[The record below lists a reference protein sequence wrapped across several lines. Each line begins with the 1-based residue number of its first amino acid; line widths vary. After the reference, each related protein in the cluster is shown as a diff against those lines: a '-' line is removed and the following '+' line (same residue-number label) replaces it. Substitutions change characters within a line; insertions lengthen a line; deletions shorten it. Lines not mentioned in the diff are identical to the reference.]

1 MKGLIRSLAVIVGLA
16 AVAAALPSGGFVA
29 ADGGITLSIL
39 GVDDSKFPDVTAIV
53 MADLRGRP
61 IADLRPEDVR
71 VEDLGVPAQV
81 LSVRR
86 AGTETPL
93 ALVLVLDTSGSM
105 GPQYGDSLRQ
115 AQEAAVALV
124 NGLRAGDRVAL
135 ISFANDVVVQVPFTQ
150 DRAAVVNA
158 IRGLQAYGNTALY
171 QAVAEAARLA
181 GEAGI
186 PRRAVVLLTDGE
198 DFGGR
203 SQVGRDES
211 LNLAAASA
219 PQFLVIGLGQE
230 IDRQYLAE
238 LAARTQGRYVEA
250 PGPADLAGAFGAMAE
265 LLRSHLEVTYRV
277 GNQLDRTDRN
287 VKITLTRD
295 GATGTAERAY
305 TNSRPVVVAPPAPP
319 PAPVPA
325 PEPRVAEPQPLLTPL
340 EQALLGV
347 GVLGLV
353 AAGAVLV
360 VRRLRREPEPEL
372 MPLPDD
378 PIDLPPPVYTPPEV
392 PDVIEVV
399 LSGGPPQLLEA
410 RFAIGPEPQTIGWAE
425 DCQIRLP
432 EAPGFAPE
440 HARVW
445 LQEARLILHHLAP
458 GTTTLVNGEPVVWA
472 SVGEGDEFK
481 VGPYVFTCRGM
492 VRSGG
497 LASGTRSGL
506 ND

>member
-1 MKGLIRSLAVIVGLA
+1 MRWLVRSLAVIVGLA
-16 AVAAALPSGGFVA
+16 ALAAALLPGGFA
-29 ADGGITLSIL
+29 SADGGVTLSIL
-39 GVDDSKFPDVTAIV
+39 GVDDSKFPTVTAVV

-61 IADLRPEDVR
+61 IAELRPEDVR
-71 VEDLGVPAQV
+71 VEELGVPAQV

-105 GPQYGDSLRQ
+105 GPQYGDGLRQ

-124 NGLRAGDRVAL
+124 SGLQPGDRVAL
-135 ISFANDVVVQVPFTQ
+135 ISFANDVAVQVPFTQ
-150 DRAAVVNA
+150 DRGAVINA

-181 GEAGI
+181 GEAGV
-186 PRRAVVLLTDGE
+186 PRRAVVFLTDGR

-219 PQFLVIGLGQE
+219 PQFLVIGLGQD
-230 IDRQYLAE
+230 IDREYLTE

-265 LLRSHLEVTYRV
+265 VLRSHLEVTYRV
-277 GNQLDRTDRN
+277 ANQLDRADRS
-287 VKITLTRD
+287 VKITLTKD

-305 TNSRPVVVAPPAPP
+305 TNSRPVVAPPAPP
-319 PAPVPA
+319 PAPAPA

-340 EQALLGV
+340 EQALLAA

-353 AAGAVLV
+353 AAGAAMVA
-360 VRRLRREPEPEL
+360 RRLRKEPEPEL

-378 PIDLPPPVYTPPEV
+378 PLDLPPPVYTPPDV
-392 PDVIEVV
+392 PDVIEIV
-399 LSGGPPQLLEA
+399 LSGGPGQLPQA
-410 RFAIGPEPQTIGWAE
+410 RFAVGPEPQTIGWGQE
-425 DCQIRLP
+425 CQIRLP

-481 VGPYVFTCRGM
+481 VGPYVFTCRGI

-497 LASGTRSGL
+497 LASGSRAEL
-506 ND
+506 D